1 MKLYFKDVIPYLNDM
16 FTGLGYSVLLT
27 VISMALG
34 MVVGIAAY
42 LGKSSSHKC
51 VSAVSKGY
59 IELIRNTPMLVQL
72 YILYFGLPEIG
83 VDLSPLT
90 ASVIAMVIN
99 GGAYI
104 AEIMRSGFQSI
115 PYGLQ
120 EAGMA
125 LGMTSRQVFLNI
137 RLKLALKNA
146 FPALINQFIL
156 LFLFSSVTSTI
167 SMPELTY
174 ITFNLQSSTARV
186 FEVLLISGAMYY
198 VITILFVALFRKCE
212 KKLFS
217 WKEGCCNV

>member
-125 LGMTSRQVFLNI
+125 LGMTPRQIFMNI

-156 LFLFSSVTSTI
+156 LFLFSSVTSAI

-186 FEVLLISGAMYY
+186 FEVLLISGSMYY
-198 VITILFVALFRKCE
+198 VITILFVSLFRKCE

-217 WKEGCCNV
+217 W

>member
-125 LGMTSRQVFLNI
+125 LGMTSRQIF
-137 RLKLALKNA
+137 
-146 FPALINQFIL
+146 
-156 LFLFSSVTSTI
+156 FSASS
-167 SMPELTY
+167 SL
-174 ITFNLQSSTARV
+174 LQSVVQTVIPLSGFLTGV
-186 FEVLLISGAMYY
+186 VLTVSAASE
-198 VITILFVALFRKCE
+198 LFPCTVTTPFSALTD
-212 KKLFS
+212 LM
-217 WKEGCCNV
+217 

>member
-125 LGMTSRQVFLNI
+125 LGMTPRQVFLNI

-217 WKEGCCNV
+217 W

>member
-137 RLKLALKNA
+137 RLKLAMKNA

-217 WKEGCCNV
+217 W

>member
-1 MKLYFKDVIPYLNDM
+1 MKLYFKVVIPYLNDM

-217 WKEGCCNV
+217 W

>member
-125 LGMTSRQVFLNI
+125 LGMTSRQVCLNR

-217 WKEGCCNV
+217 W

>member
-125 LGMTSRQVFLNI
+125 LGMTSRQIFLNI

-212 KKLFS
+212 KKSFS
-217 WKEGCCNV
+217 W

>member
-217 WKEGCCNV
+217 WYERGLL

>member
-42 LGKSSSHKC
+42 LGESSSHKC

-125 LGMTSRQVFLNI
+125 LGMTSRQIFLNI

-217 WKEGCCNV
+217 W

>member
-1 MKLYFKDVIPYLNDM
+1 MKLYFKDVIPYLNGM

-217 WKEGCCNV
+217 W

>member
-125 LGMTSRQVFLNI
+125 LGMTPRQIFMNI

-156 LFLFSSVTSTI
+156 LFLFSSVTSAI

-186 FEVLLISGAMYY
+186 FEVLLISGSMYY

-217 WKEGCCNV
+217 W

>member
-186 FEVLLISGAMYY
+186 FEVLLISRAMYY

-217 WKEGCCNV
+217 W

>member
-90 ASVIAMVIN
+90 ASVMAMVIN

-217 WKEGCCNV
+217 W

>member
-1 MKLYFKDVIPYLNDM
+1 MKLYFKDVILYLNDM

-125 LGMTSRQVFLNI
+125 LGMTPRQIFMNI

-156 LFLFSSVTSTI
+156 LFLFSSVTSAI

-186 FEVLLISGAMYY
+186 FEVLLISGSMYY
-198 VITILFVALFRKCE
+198 VITILFVSLFRKCE

-217 WKEGCCNV
+217 W

>member
-1 MKLYFKDVIPYLNDM
+1 MYFKDVIPYLNDM

-217 WKEGCCNV
+217 W

>member
-186 FEVLLISGAMYY
+186 FEVLLICGAMYY

-217 WKEGCCNV
+217 W

>member
-125 LGMTSRQVFLNI
+125 VGMTSRQIFLNI

-217 WKEGCCNV
+217 W

>member
-16 FTGLGYSVLLT
+16 FAGLGYSIFLT

-34 MVVGIAAY
+34 MVVGIVAY

-125 LGMTSRQVFLNI
+125 LGMTPRQIFMNI

-156 LFLFSSVTSTI
+156 LFLFSSVTSAI

-217 WKEGCCNV
+217 W

>member
-174 ITFNLQSSTARV
+174 IIFNLQSSTARV

-217 WKEGCCNV
+217 W

>member
-217 WKEGCCNV
+217 WWERGLL

>member
-186 FEVLLISGAMYY
+186 FEVLLISGAMYLSL
-198 VITILFVALFRKCE
+198 IHI
-212 KKLFS
+212 
-217 WKEGCCNV
+217 

>member
-104 AEIMRSGFQSI
+104 ADIMRSGFQSI

-125 LGMTSRQVFLNI
+125 LGMTSRQIFLNI

-217 WKEGCCNV
+217 W

>member
-1 MKLYFKDVIPYLNDM
+1 MKLYFKDVIPYINDM
-16 FTGLGYSVLLT
+16 FTGLGYSILLT

-34 MVVGIAAY
+34 MIVGIAAY
-42 LGKSSSHKC
+42 LGKSNTHKS
-51 VSAVSKGY
+51 VSTVSKGY

-125 LGMTSRQVFLNI
+125 LGMTPRQIFLNI

-198 VITILFVALFRKCE
+198 IITILFVALFRKCE

-217 WKEGCCNV
+217 W

>member
-115 PYGLQ
+115 PYGIQ

-217 WKEGCCNV
+217 W

>member
-120 EAGMA
+120 EAGVA

-217 WKEGCCNV
+217 W

>member
-1 MKLYFKDVIPYLNDM
+1 
-16 FTGLGYSVLLT
+16 
-27 VISMALG
+27 
-34 MVVGIAAY
+34 
-42 LGKSSSHKC
+42 
-51 VSAVSKGY
+51 
-59 IELIRNTPMLVQL
+59 MLVQL

-125 LGMTSRQVFLNI
+125 LGMTPRQIFMNI

-156 LFLFSSVTSTI
+156 LFLFSSVTSAI

-186 FEVLLISGAMYY
+186 FEVLLISGSMYY
-198 VITILFVALFRKCE
+198 VITILFVSLFRKCE

-217 WKEGCCNV
+217 W

>member
-137 RLKLALKNA
+137 RLKLALKTA

-217 WKEGCCNV
+217 W

>member
-125 LGMTSRQVFLNI
+125 LGTTSRQVFLNI

-217 WKEGCCNV
+217 W

>member
-146 FPALINQFIL
+146 FPAIINQFIL

-217 WKEGCCNV
+217 W

>member
-156 LFLFSSVTSTI
+156 LFLFSTI

-217 WKEGCCNV
+217 W

>member
-125 LGMTSRQVFLNI
+125 LGMTSRQIFLNI

-217 WKEGCCNV
+217 W

>member
-125 LGMTSRQVFLNI
+125 LGMTSRQIFLNI

-217 WKEGCCNV
+217 WSERGLL

>member
-174 ITFNLQSSTARV
+174 ITFNLHSSTARV

-198 VITILFVALFRKCE
+198 VITILFVDLFRKCE

-217 WKEGCCNV
+217 W

>member
-1 MKLYFKDVIPYLNDM
+1 MKLYFKDLVPYLSDM
-16 FTGLGYSVLLT
+16 FAGLGFSVLLT
-27 VISMALG
+27 VISMTLG

-42 LGKSSSHKC
+42 LGKSSSRRC
-51 VSAVSKGY
+51 ISSVSRVY

-72 YILYFGLPEIG
+72 YILYFGLPELGI
-83 VDLSPLT
+83 DLSPLT

-99 GGAYI
+99 AGAYI
-104 AEIMRSGFQSI
+104 AEIMRSGFQTI

-125 LGMTSRQVFLNI
+125 LGMTSGQIFFHI
-137 RLKLALKNA
+137 RLKLAMKNA

-156 LFLFSSVTSTI
+156 LFLFSSVTSAI

-186 FEVLLISGAMYY
+186 FEVLLVSGAMYY
-198 VITILFVALFRKCE
+198 VITVLFVAVFKKCE
-212 KKLFS
+212 RKLFL
-217 WKEGCCNV
+217 W

>member
-1 MKLYFKDVIPYLNDM
+1 MKLYFNDVLPYLGDM
-16 FTGLGYSVLLT
+16 FSGLGYSIFLT
-27 VISMALG
+27 VVSMAFGLL
-34 MVVGIAAY
+34 VGIVAY
-42 LGKSSSHKC
+42 LGKSSKNKILSGI
-51 VSAVSKGY
+51 SRIY

-83 VDLSPLT
+83 IDLSPLT
-90 ASVIAMVIN
+90 SSIIAMIIN

-104 AEIMRSGFQSI
+104 AEIMRAGFQTI

-125 LGMTSRQVFLNI
+125 LGMTEWQIFLNV
-137 RLKLALKNA
+137 RLKIAFKNA

-167 SMPELTY
+167 SMSELTY
-174 ITFNLQSSTARV
+174 VTFNLQSSTARV

-198 VITILFVALFRKCE
+198 IVTVLFVGMLRRLE
-212 KKLFS
+212 KKLFN
-217 WKEGCCNV
+217 W

>member
-104 AEIMRSGFQSI
+104 VEIMRSGFQSI

-125 LGMTSRQVFLNI
+125 LGMTSRQIFLNI

-217 WKEGCCNV
+217 W

>member
-125 LGMTSRQVFLNI
+125 LGMTSRQIFLNI
-137 RLKLALKNA
+137 RLKLALKM
-146 FPALINQFIL
+146 LSGIN
-156 LFLFSSVTSTI
+156 
-167 SMPELTY
+167 
-174 ITFNLQSSTARV
+174 
-186 FEVLLISGAMYY
+186 
-198 VITILFVALFRKCE
+198 
-212 KKLFS
+212 
-217 WKEGCCNV
+217 